1 MTKPLVIKLPDEL
14 EQQLIEQANK
24 LNISLETFVMQS
36 LAKVVSV
43 STTEES
49 DPLLPLLGTLTAT
62 VSDVGENHD
71 RYLANAWQQESGIAK

>member
-49 DPLLPLLGTLTAT
+49 DPLLPLLGTLTTT

-71 RYLANAWQQESGIAK
+71 RYLANTWQQLK

>member
-43 STTEES
+43 SITEES

-71 RYLANAWQQESGIAK
+71 RYLANTWQQESEIAK